1 MGVEVEG
8 IGNEGYSRNDKKKK
22 DETDLRIGSWRGSN
36 ERGIWWKGSFVGIP
50 ETSGVEIISEGSL
63 RQMR

>member
-22 DETDLRIGSWRGSN
+22 DETDLRIGS
-36 ERGIWWKGSFVGIP
+36 
-50 ETSGVEIISEGSL
+50 
-63 RQMR
+63 